1 MKSIS
6 LIFTALILVS
16 RTSLWAAGPDSLPPL
31 KDGKS
36 PQTLE
41 EAWAGYDPTVEPIE
55 AEICKEWEEEGVT
68 LRAIRYCIGTFKGQK
83 AWMGAIY
90 GFPKG
95 EKDLP
100 AIVQIHGGGGSG
112 MKEPCIENAKRGY
125 ATLSLSW
132 RGDKRY
138 LARHDL
144 PQRAQTDWGAVEG
157 RQVRESRGIE
167 PDNAKRFD
175 AVPSARNSG
184 YFLRT
189 LAARRALTFL
199 EQQPEVDGNK
209 MGVDGHSMGG
219 VITLQTAAMDARVK
233 AAAPSCAPPL
243 EFEDTLKA
251 RTASPG
257 AYARKIQVPMLF
269 MSPANDFHGMAESVE
284 WIIDNMPGK
293 DFRIARSPHLNH
305 KHDTRSLAAKQLWFD
320 ARLKGS
326 FTYPAQPEISVAL
339 KTADGRPHVRVTP
352 DASLPI
358 ARVDVFYTRD
368 GNYNQYPLMKH
379 RFWQFVKT
387 VKSGNDYAARI
398 DLFDLKDPL
407 WVFANVTYQL
417 DKPVHALTHASDTF
431 TVTTRMPMFSPEQLQ
446 QAGVKANGVTT
457 EVIEDFGDGWER
469 EWIRSTR
476 SIQSW
481 RLNRSRVPI
490 PKVGRLIIETTD
502 RMSTKLQVDVG
513 SFTGSFPLQGKNIEI
528 YPFDLKDPK
537 TGVRLL
543 DWQSVQRPSLQLG
556 TQSGVPVFQKISW
569 TPIPIAEYMA
579 QRPFQLGDAA
589 KKDGATLLTF
599 AAADRVVGRF
609 DPNNKSV
616 GKKKGQTDSGYDQ
629 GLQVHSHSEVT
640 YFLKGAF
647 SSFKSTLVPCYQASV
662 TFEVHAD
669 GKRLFDSGKTGG
681 KSAPKEITIDVSGV
695 QKLKLIVTEGGNG
708 WGGDWVMWANPLL
721 TPKR

>member
-1 MKSIS
+1 MKRIPFILAALLVASEAS
-6 LIFTALILVS
+6 LC
-16 RTSLWAAGPDSLPPL
+16 AAGQDSLPPL
-31 KDGKS
+31 KENRS
-36 PQTLE
+36 PQTIE

-55 AEICKEWEEEGVT
+55 AEVCKEWEENGTT
-68 LRAIRYCIGTFKGQK
+68 LRAVRYVIGTFKGRK

-90 GFPKG
+90 GFPKSG
-95 EKDLP
+95 KDLP
-100 AIVQIHGGGGSG
+100 AIVQIHGGGGMG
-112 MKEPCIENAKRGY
+112 TKEPCIENAKRGY

-132 RGDKRY
+132 RGDRRY
-138 LARHDL
+138 LERHDL
-144 PQRAQTDWGAVEG
+144 PASAQTDWGAVEG
-157 RQVRESRGIE
+157 RQVGESRGIE
-167 PDNAKRFD
+167 PNNAKRYD
-175 AVPSARNSG
+175 PVPSARNSG

-199 EQQPEVDGNK
+199 EQQPEVDGAR

-243 EFEDTLKA
+243 KMEDTLEA

-257 AYARKIQVPMLF
+257 AYARKIQVPILF

-284 WIIDNMPGK
+284 WIIDKMPGK

-305 KHDTRSLAAKQLWFD
+305 KHDNSSLAAKQLWFD

-326 FTYPAQPEISVAL
+326 FTYPTQPEISVEL
-339 KTADGRPHVRVTP
+339 KTADGHPRVRITP

-368 GNYNQYPLMKH
+368 GNFNQYPLMKN
-379 RFWQFVKT
+379 RFWQFAKT
-387 VKSGNDYAARI
+387 VRSGNEYATSI

-417 DKPVHALTHASDTF
+417 DKSVHALTKASDTF

-446 QAGVKANGVTT
+446 QAGVKADGVTT
-457 EVIEDFGDGWER
+457 KVIEDFGDNWET

-490 PKVGRLIIETTD
+490 PKFGKLVIETAD
-502 RMSTKLQVDVG
+502 RMKTRLRVDVD
-513 SFTGSFPLQGKNIEI
+513 SFAGSFPLQGKTIEV
-528 YPFDLKDPK
+528 YPFDLKNPK

-543 DWQSVQRPSLQLG
+543 DWQSVKRPNLLLG
-556 TQSGVPVFQKISW
+556 AQGGIPVFQKISW
-569 TPIPIAEYMA
+569 VEVPVAEFVA
-579 QRPFQLGDAA
+579 KRPFQLGDAD
-589 KKDGATLLTF
+589 KRDGATLLTF
-599 AAADRVVGRF
+599 AAADQVVGRF
-609 DPNNKSV
+609 DPKNKSV
-616 GKKKGQTDSGYDQ
+616 GMKKGQTDSGYDQ

-647 SSFKSTLVPCYQASV
+647 ATFKSKLVPCYQASV
-662 TFEVHAD
+662 TFEVHGD
-669 GKRLFDSGKTGG
+669 GKKLYDSGRMTGR
-681 KSAPKEITIDVSGV
+681 SEPKDINVDVSGV
-695 QKLKLIVTEGGNG
+695 QLLKLIVTEGGNG
-708 WGGDWVMWANPLL
+708 WGGDWVMWANASCE
-721 TPKR
+721 